1 MSDTTAVESAEA
13 ISARMDRQRAQLHS
27 QFVRPPAVSDSGE
40 GLDSQAAN
48 GAMQPYQP
56 RSLLMKMLVSNPQLL
71 QRLAVLAA
79 TTALGARYSS
89 WAMKL
94 FGLFLAVR
102 RKP

>member
-1 MSDTTAVESAEA
+1 MSLDTVESAEA
-13 ISARMDRQRAQLHS
+13 IGARMDRQRAQLHR
-27 QFVRPPAVSDSGE
+27 QFVRPPLAPGQEEDRHLQGSS
-40 GLDSQAAN
+40 

-56 RSLLMKMLVSNPQLL
+56 RSLLMKILVANPQLL

-89 WAMKL
+89 WAMRL

-102 RKP
+102 KKS